1 VIVLDT
7 HTWLWYATE
16 SEKLSKQA
24 KARIK
29 RAETLGVH
37 PISCLELAM
46 LSNSGRIKLSMDTT
60 RWIGHALERPKVE
73 LLPFTPAAAIRA
85 AGLGDSFPEIRP
97 IGSSSERH
105 WRWGCLWS
113 PGISALRSGVTST
126 RFGSQQEG
134 NRHCPP
140 QITEG
145 SASGTSSRQG
155 RLNRSTRHSDPA
167 CQVRCR
173 TRIRRPNGVQW

>member
-37 PISCLELAM
+37 PISCLELVM

-85 AGLGDSFPEIRP
+85 AGLGGSFPGDPADRLIV
-97 IGSSSERH
+97 GT
-105 WRWGCLWS
+105 
-113 PGISALRSGVTST
+113 ALEMGVPVVT
-126 RFGSQQEG
+126 RDQ
-134 NRHCPP
+134 R
-140 QITEG
+140 ITEWG
-145 SASGTSSRQG
+145 HVNT
-155 RLNRSTRHSDPA
+155 
-167 CQVRCR
+167 
-173 TRIRRPNGVQW
+173 IW

>member
-1 VIVLDT
+1 LIVLDT

-37 PISCLELAM
+37 PISCLELVM
-46 LSNSGRIKLSMDTT
+46 LSNSGRIKLSMDTS

-85 AGLGDSFPEIRP
+85 AGLGGSFPGDPADRLIV
-97 IGSSSERH
+97 GA
-105 WRWGCLWS
+105 
-113 PGISALRSGVTST
+113 ALEMGVPVVT
-126 RFGSQQEG
+126 RDQ
-134 NRHCPP
+134 R
-140 QITEG
+140 ITEWG
-145 SASGTSSRQG
+145 HVNT
-155 RLNRSTRHSDPA
+155 
-167 CQVRCR
+167 
-173 TRIRRPNGVQW
+173 IW